1 MSNGKLL
8 FVEDEQ
14 PVLESL
20 KRFFNSRGYE
30 AQGAQTP
37 EAAFD
42 LINANQFDLAVLDV
56 MLHESGGGDGEVDG
70 FELCKNL
77 REKGFDKPII
87 FVSARS
93 SEEDKLLGF
102 EMGADDY
109 VTKPFSL
116 PELEARVKV
125 NLKRTRVVLK
135 RLTYEN
141 NVVVDLDLHEIHHDG
156 GNTIE
161 TLSKRE
167 RDLLAFF
174 INNAGKVLSR
184 DQLLQEVWDYRGGVA
199 TRTVDTHVLTVR
211 KKLRDNIQNPIFI
224 QTLHGVGYKFIA
236 KPLSS

>member
-1 MSNGKLL
+1 MSNGNLL

-14 PVLESL
+14 PVLDSL
-20 KRFFNSRGYE
+20 QRFFTRQGYQT
-30 AQGAQTP
+30 QGAQTP
-37 EAAFD
+37 DVA
-42 LINANQFDLAVLDV
+42 LQLVQSHQFDLAVLDV

-70 FELCKNL
+70 FELCRAL
-77 REKGFDKPII
+77 RDAGFDKPII

-116 PELEARVKV
+116 PELLARVNA
-125 NLKRTRVVLK
+125 NLKRTRIVTNRV
-135 RLTYEN
+135 TYPN
-141 NVVVDLDLHEIHHDG
+141 GVVVDLDLHEIHHG
-156 GNTIE
+156 AEIE
-161 TLSKRE
+161 SLSKRE

-174 INNAGKVLSR
+174 INNAGQVLNR
-184 DQLLQEVWDYRGGVA
+184 DQLLQEVWGYRGGVA

-211 KKLRDNIQNPIFI
+211 KKLRDNIQSPIFI

-236 KPLSS
+236 SPVTL

>member
-8 FVEDEQ
+8 FVEDEKH
-14 PVLESL
+14 VLDSL
-20 KRFFNSRGYE
+20 QRFFTSRGY
-30 AQGAQTP
+30 QTDGAQTP
-37 EAAFD
+37 EVA
-42 LINANQFDLAVLDV
+42 LSKTTSGQFDLAVLDV

-70 FELCKNL
+70 FELCKSL
-77 REKGFDKPII
+77 RDNGFDKPII

-116 PELEARVKV
+116 SELEARVKA
-125 NLKRTRVVLK
+125 NLKRTRVILK
-135 RLTYEN
+135 RLTYESGA
-141 NVVVDLDLHEIHHDG
+141 VVDLDLHEIHHDKE
-156 GNTIE
+156 IE
-161 TLSKRE
+161 PLSKRE

-174 INNAGKVLSR
+174 IANAGKVLTR
-184 DQLLQEVWDYRGGVA
+184 DQLLQEVWGYRGGVA

-211 KKLRDNIQNPIFI
+211 KKLRDNIQEPIFI

-236 KPLSS
+236 KPVS

>member
-1 MSNGKLL
+1 MSNGNLL

-14 PVLESL
+14 PVLDSL
-20 KRFFNSRGYE
+20 LRFFTRQGYQT
-30 AQGAQTP
+30 QGAQTP
-37 EAAFD
+37 DVA
-42 LINANQFDLAVLDV
+42 LQLVQSSQFDLAVLDV

-70 FELCKNL
+70 FELCRGL
-77 REKGFDKPII
+77 RDAGFDKPII

-116 PELEARVKV
+116 PELLARVNA
-125 NLKRTRVVLK
+125 NLKRTRIVTNRV
-135 RLTYEN
+135 TYPN
-141 NVVVDLDLHEIHHDG
+141 GVVVDLDLHEIHHG
-156 GNTIE
+156 GEIE
-161 TLSKRE
+161 SLSKRE

-174 INNAGKVLSR
+174 INNAGQVLNR
-184 DQLLQEVWDYRGGVA
+184 DQLLQEVWGYRGGVA

-211 KKLRDNIQNPIFI
+211 KKLRDNIQSPIFI

-236 KPLSS
+236 SPVTL

>member
-1 MSNGKLL
+1 MSNGNLL

-14 PVLESL
+14 PVLDSL
-20 KRFFNSRGYE
+20 QRFFTRQGYQT
-30 AQGAQTP
+30 QGAQTP
-37 EAAFD
+37 DVA
-42 LINANQFDLAVLDV
+42 LQLVQSNQFDLAVLDV

-70 FELCKNL
+70 FELCRAL
-77 REKGFDKPII
+77 RDAGFDKPII

-116 PELEARVKV
+116 PELLARVNA
-125 NLKRTRVVLK
+125 NLKRTRIVTNRV
-135 RLTYEN
+135 TYPN
-141 NVVVDLDLHEIHHDG
+141 GVVVDLDLHEIHHG
-156 GNTIE
+156 GEIE
-161 TLSKRE
+161 SLSKRE

-174 INNAGKVLSR
+174 INNAGQVLNR
-184 DQLLQEVWDYRGGVA
+184 DQLLQEVWGYRGGVA

-211 KKLRDNIQNPIFI
+211 KKLRDNIQSPIFI

-236 KPLSS
+236 SPVTL

>member
-1 MSNGKLL
+1 M
-8 FVEDEQ
+8 V
-14 PVLESL
+14 
-20 KRFFNSRGYE
+20 
-30 AQGAQTP
+30 
-37 EAAFD
+37 
-42 LINANQFDLAVLDV
+42 NAHQFDLAVLDV

-141 NVVVDLDLHEIHHDG
+141 NVVVDLDLHEIHHG
-156 GNTIE
+156 EVIE
-161 TLSKRE
+161 SLSKRE

-174 INNAGKVLSR
+174 IVHAGKVLSR
-184 DQLLQEVWDYRGGVA
+184 DQLLREVWEYRGGVA

-211 KKLRDNIQNPIFI
+211 KKLRDNIQSPIFI

-236 KPLSS
+236 KPIAE

>member
-8 FVEDEQ
+8 FVEDEVH
-14 PVLESL
+14 VLDSL
-20 KRFFNSRGYE
+20 QRFFTSRGY
-30 AQGAQTP
+30 QTDGAQTP
-37 EAAFD
+37 EDA
-42 LINANQFDLAVLDV
+42 LSKSSSGQFDLAVLDV

-70 FELCKNL
+70 FELCKSL
-77 REKGFDKPII
+77 RDNGFDKPII

-116 PELEARVKV
+116 SELEARVKA

-135 RLTYEN
+135 RLTYESGAT
-141 NVVVDLDLHEIHHDG
+141 VDLDLHEIHHGTD
-156 GNTIE
+156 IE
-161 TLSKRE
+161 PLSKRE

-174 INNAGKVLSR
+174 IANAGKVLTR
-184 DQLLQEVWDYRGGVA
+184 DQLLQEVWGYRGGVA

-211 KKLRDNIQNPIFI
+211 KKLRDNIQEPIFI

-236 KPLSS
+236 KPVS

>member
-14 PVLESL
+14 PILESL
-20 KRFFNSRGYE
+20 KRFFTSRGYQTE
-30 AQGAQTP
+30 GAQTP
-37 EAAFD
+37 EEAFD
-42 LINANQFDLAVLDV
+42 LVNAHQFDLAVLDV

-77 REKGFDKPII
+77 RKKGFDKPII

-141 NVVVDLDLHEIHHDG
+141 NVVVDLDLHEIHHG
-156 GNTIE
+156 EEIE
-161 TLSKRE
+161 SLSKRE

-174 INNAGKVLSR
+174 IVHAGKVLSR
-184 DQLLQEVWDYRGGVA
+184 DQLLREVWEYRGGVA

-211 KKLRDNIQNPIFI
+211 KKLRDNIQSPIFI

-236 KPLSS
+236 KPIAE

>member
-20 KRFFNSRGYE
+20 KRFFTVRGYE
-30 AQGAQTP
+30 TEGAQTP
-37 EAAFD
+37 ESA
-42 LINANQFDLAVLDV
+42 LEQINKHDFDLAVLDV

-70 FELCKNL
+70 FELCKSM
-77 REKGFDKPII
+77 RDKGFDKPII

-93 SEEDKLLGF
+93 AEEDKLLGF

-116 PELEARVKV
+116 IELEARVKA
-125 NLKRTRVVLK
+125 NLKRTRVVLN
-135 RLTYEN
+135 RLTYTG
-141 NVVVDLDLHEIHHDG
+141 NVVVDLDLHEIYHG
-156 GNTIE
+156 EEKE

-174 INNAGKVLSR
+174 ILNAGKVLSR
-184 DQLLQEVWDYRGGVA
+184 DTLLQEVWGYSAKVA

-211 KKLRDNIQNPIFI
+211 KKLRDNIQEPVFI

-236 KPLSS
+236 TPEK

>member
-20 KRFFNSRGYE
+20 KRFFTSRGYHTE
-30 AQGAQTP
+30 GAQTP
-37 EAAFD
+37 EEAFD
-42 LINANQFDLAVLDV
+42 MVNAHQFDLAVLDV

-141 NVVVDLDLHEIHHDG
+141 NVVVDLDLHEIHHG
-156 GNTIE
+156 EVIE
-161 TLSKRE
+161 SLSKRE

-174 INNAGKVLSR
+174 IVHAGKVLSR
-184 DQLLQEVWDYRGGVA
+184 DQLLREVWEYRGGVA

-211 KKLRDNIQNPIFI
+211 KKLRDNIQSPIFI

-236 KPLSS
+236 KPIAE

>member
-8 FVEDEQ
+8 FVEDEEH
-14 PVLESL
+14 VLDSL
-20 KRFFNSRGYE
+20 QRFFTSRGY
-30 AQGAQTP
+30 QTDGAQTP
-37 EAAFD
+37 EDA
-42 LINANQFDLAVLDV
+42 LSKSTSGQFDLAVLDV

-70 FELCKNL
+70 FELCKSL
-77 REKGFDKPII
+77 RDSGFDKPII

-116 PELEARVKV
+116 SELEARVKA

-135 RLTYEN
+135 RLTYESGAT
-141 NVVVDLDLHEIHHDG
+141 VDLDLHEIHHG
-156 GNTIE
+156 KEIE
-161 TLSKRE
+161 PLSKRE

-174 INNAGKVLSR
+174 IANAGKVLTR
-184 DQLLQEVWDYRGGVA
+184 DQLLQEVWGYRGGVA

-211 KKLRDNIQNPIFI
+211 KKLRDNIQEPIFI

-236 KPLSS
+236 KPVS